1 MRPPRRS
8 QNTVQTPLNA
18 ILGTEANVRLLRV
31 LSRTAT
37 PMTAGDLA
45 RRAQLGRT
53 SVYPALEALESTGIV
68 EFIGAGARRQ
78 LRFRSEHPLGGAL
91 VELFNAEAQRATALV
106 GALREL
112 FAAIS
117 PRPSAAWLE
126 GLNDERGGEE
136 TLSLWVVADPR
147 SLPQLTDALTDRI
160 GGIER
165 RFGVQIAVS
174 GLTRSEIERRA
185 SVESERLAEVVP
197 LDGVPPMAFV
207 MPAGRR
213 SASETFRS
221 HSEPDTRA
229 RRLAIAVA
237 AKLKRDP
244 TLVQRA
250 RARIVE
256 REKHASSGERR
267 ELREWLRMLDTASPG
282 MLERILTDRSERAT
296 RLRQTL
302 PALDLLTPSERKA
315 VLSSETDEE
324 ARAVVARIK
333 RR

>member
-1 MRPPRRS
+1 
-8 QNTVQTPLNA
+8 
-18 ILGTEANVRLLRV
+18 
-31 LSRTAT
+31 
-37 PMTAGDLA
+37 
-45 RRAQLGRT
+45 
-53 SVYPALEALESTGIV
+53 VYPALEALESTGIV

-78 LRFRSEHPLGGAL
+78 LRFRSAHPLGRAL

-106 GALREL
+106 GALRES
-112 FAAIS
+112 FAAVS

-136 TLSLWVVADPR
+136 SLSLWIVADPR

-160 GGIER
+160 SDIER

-185 SVESERLAEVVP
+185 SAEPDRLAQVVL

-207 MPAGRR
+207 TPAGRR
-213 SASETFRS
+213 SSSESLRS
-221 HSEPDTRA
+221 HGEHDTRA

-244 TLVQRA
+244 ILVQRA
-250 RARIVE
+250 RARITE

-267 ELREWLRMLDTASPG
+267 ELREWLKILDTASPG
-282 MLERILTDRSERAT
+282 KLEQILTDRSERAT

-315 VLSSETDEE
+315 VLSGETDEE
-324 ARAVVARIK
+324 ARAAVARTK